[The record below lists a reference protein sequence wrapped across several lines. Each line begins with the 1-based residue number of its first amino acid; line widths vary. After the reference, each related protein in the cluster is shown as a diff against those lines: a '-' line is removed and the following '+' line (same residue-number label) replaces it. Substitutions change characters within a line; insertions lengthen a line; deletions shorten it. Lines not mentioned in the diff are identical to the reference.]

1 MEAPC
6 SLSHRNSPKVPISKI
21 SETNTMRHIKKFVS
35 SGSRGLR
42 GGRCITFCS
51 DGSKANVKARVTAVI
66 IFTHSI
72 CTGVMGRARPMTI
85 AAMMVSDCPPLVGR
99 IKRMAS
105 ESERIEEVR
114 KYIEATIAEID
125 SHTEDMEKLF
135 KMDRWSKDSA
145 LYEIIINSYERH
157 RNTLKRIQKIVEGGK
172 VESGLYTLSAKSEID
187 MVKERIEKLENDLVN
202 SESKLSDSEIL
213 DGFSEIK
220 SGEAGRMSERKPK
233 E

>member
-1 MEAPC
+1 
-6 SLSHRNSPKVPISKI
+6 
-21 SETNTMRHIKKFVS
+21 
-35 SGSRGLR
+35 
-42 GGRCITFCS
+42 
-51 DGSKANVKARVTAVI
+51 
-66 IFTHSI
+66 
-72 CTGVMGRARPMTI
+72 
-85 AAMMVSDCPPLVGR
+85 
-99 IKRMAS
+99 MAS

-125 SHTEDMEKLF
+125 NHTEDMEKLF
-135 KMDRWSKDSA
+135 RMDKQSKDST

-157 RNTLKRIQKIVEGGK
+157 RNTLKRIQKIVEGGN

-202 SESKLSDSEIL
+202 PESKLSDSEIL

-233 E
+233 ESN